1 MTKWMQWTLTA
12 VCALTLAGPLSAA
25 KAPTAR
31 NRQVV
36 QQKRIGHGVKS
47 GELTKPEAV
56 RLERNSARIHRS
68 IRKDRVDQ
76 GVFTP
81 RERAQAQR
89 KLNRQSAAI
98 ARQTHDGQ
106 SR

>member
-1 MTKWMQWTLTA
+1 M
-12 VCALTLAGPLSAA
+12 
-25 KAPTAR
+25 
-31 NRQVV
+31 